1 MSIPEK
7 TYCKSCKDI
16 TEHRPKMD
24 AVKNG
29 NIVCNTCDRE
39 NPFRFPSETPDR
51 WVIVKL
57 GGKDPHHRVFGSWA
71 GGYLSG
77 DRWKMNSG
85 IVRVEEDN
93 ENYYFYGHSG
103 SCYKC
108 HKKCYGIMTSYS
120 RSVLDN
126 IIEKSK
132 SVDGSI
138 TILEDQED
146 WTQIKF

>member
-1 MSIPEK
+1 MNIPK
-7 TYCKSCKDI
+7 KIYCTKCNDI

-29 NIVCNTCDRE
+29 NIVCNKCDQE
-39 NPFRFPSETPDR
+39 NPFRFPSYTPDR

-57 GGKDPHHRVFGSWA
+57 GGTDTHHRVFGSWA
-71 GGYLSG
+71 GGYLDG
-77 DRWKMNSG
+77 DSWRMNSG

-108 HKKCYGIMTSYS
+108 HKKGYGVMTTYS

-126 IIEKSK
+126 MVEKLKSNGRSIE
-132 SVDGSI
+132 V
-138 TILEDQED
+138 LEDQED
-146 WTQIKF
+146 WMQVEF